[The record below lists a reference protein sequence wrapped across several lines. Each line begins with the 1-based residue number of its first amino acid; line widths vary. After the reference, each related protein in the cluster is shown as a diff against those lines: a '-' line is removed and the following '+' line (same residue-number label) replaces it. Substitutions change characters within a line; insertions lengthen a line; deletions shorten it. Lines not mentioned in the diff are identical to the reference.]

1 MKITYSVLI
10 KRVYKVDFPSLKL
23 TFGHQRKCYTI
34 VLPCGNLVGSVIGTP
49 SMEQSGAFGKNI
61 AVSPSYST
69 TQCSLTRKKKDS
81 KVVFIVWYLSSIN
94 SVNYLKARSHE
105 ARSISQER
113 GDILRGGRGDILE
126 RWIFRVGHRPRT
138 NPLNFGWK
146 LDEIFIKICL

>member
-1 MKITYSVLI
+1 MKIIQKANLKESHWVKITYSVLI

-23 TFGHQRKCYTI
+23 TFGHQRKSYTIYI

-81 KVVFIVWYLSSIN
+81 KVVFIV
-94 SVNYLKARSHE
+94 
-105 ARSISQER
+105 
-113 GDILRGGRGDILE
+113 
-126 RWIFRVGHRPRT
+126 
-138 NPLNFGWK
+138 
-146 LDEIFIKICL
+146 